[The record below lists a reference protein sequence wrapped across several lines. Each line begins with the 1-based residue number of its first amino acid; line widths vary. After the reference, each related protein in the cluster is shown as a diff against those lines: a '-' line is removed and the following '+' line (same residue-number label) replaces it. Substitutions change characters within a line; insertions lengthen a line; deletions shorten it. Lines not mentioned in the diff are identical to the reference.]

1 MPTTT
6 TIQLDTARIATGL
19 QNPLY
24 AVAPPGDRN
33 RLFIVEQTG
42 SIKILD
48 LRTQAILP
56 TPFLTIPAG
65 ELLVP
70 GGEQG
75 LLGLVFHPDYAT
87 NGKFYVSYSSP
98 GGGNAGQNKLVEY
111 QVSEDPNVANP
122 SNAKVILTRNQPVG
136 NHNGGWLGFGPDGYL
151 YWSTGDGGGSLSEN
165 SQDLTDNLLGKILR
179 LDVNGDDFPTDPNRN
194 YAIPAT
200 NPFVN
205 QPGDDEIWA
214 YGLRNPW
221 RSSFDRQ
228 TGDLYI
234 ADVGQGTWEEVNIQ
248 PAGSVG
254 GQNYGWD
261 AFEGTTPY
269 KTQPTPPNLVN
280 PAYQYAHNGA
290 SRSITG
296 GYVYRG
302 PVAALNGTYFFA
314 DFAVPQ
320 LWSLR
325 YNGSGITDVTN
336 QSAALTPSNGEGTVQ
351 WISSFGEDADGNL
364 YITDIFGG
372 EVFRLEVKQTI
383 TGTDT
388 DDVGI
393 GGPSNDTLNGL
404 GGNDYLNGGAGNDS
418 LDGGDGSDVLIGGN
432 GELDALVGGSGDD
445 VYEIYASNAITE
457 LAGGG
462 RDWVY
467 AVADYTLGANQE
479 NLILWETGNV
489 NGTGNIENNA
499 LYGNVGN
506 NQLTGR
512 DGIDY
517 LLGGDGNDTLNGDA
531 GNDYLNGGNGND
543 SLFGGNGSDT
553 LIGNNGDLDILVG
566 GLEDDVYEV
575 YTNNTITEDVD
586 GGIDWVY
593 AVVDYTLG
601 VNLENLVLWETA
613 NVNGTGNSEDNY
625 LYGNIGNNQ
634 LVGGAGNDSLFG
646 GVGNDSLTG
655 GLGNDEFTFR
665 GVFGTLAIDTI
676 TDFTL
681 SADKITLSKATFN
694 LTSTVTTGANFGF
707 SLASEFASVST
718 NEDLSSAVIV
728 YNSSTGSL
736 FYNPNGSDPGFS
748 TGGQFAVFTGN
759 PDLTEVDF
767 TIID

>member
-42 SIKILD
+42 GIKILD

-65 ELLVP
+65 ELQTV
-70 GGEQG
+70 GEQG

-111 QVSEDPNVANP
+111 QVSGDPNVANP
-122 SNAKVILTRNQPVG
+122 GSARVILTRNQPVG
-136 NHNGGWLGFGPDGYL
+136 NHNGGWVGFGPDGYL

-165 SQDLTDNLLGKILR
+165 AQDITDNPLGKMLR

-200 NPFVN
+200 NPFIN

-248 PAGSVG
+248 SAGSAG

-269 KTQPTPPNLVN
+269 ITQPTPPNLVN

-302 PVAALNGTYFFA
+302 PVAALNGSYFFA

-325 YNGSGITDVTN
+325 YDGSGVTDVTN
-336 QSAALTPSNGEGTVQ
+336 QSAALTPSNGQGTVE

-383 TGTDT
+383 TGTDA

-393 GGPSNDTLNGL
+393 GGPSNDILSGLGGNDYLNGSAGNDFLDGGDGSDILIGGNGELDTLVGGSGDDVYEVYANNAITELADGGRDWVYADTNYTIGANQENLVLWGIENINGTGNTENNALYGNVGNNQLNGGDGIDYLLGGDGNDTLNGDT
-404 GGNDYLNGGAGNDS
+404 GNDYLNGGAGNDS
-418 LDGGDGSDVLIGGN
+418 LDGGDGSDTLVGGN
-432 GELDALVGGSGDD
+432 GELDTLVGGSGDD
-445 VYEIYASNAITE
+445 VYE
-457 LAGGG
+457 
-462 RDWVY
+462 
-467 AVADYTLGANQE
+467 
-479 NLILWETGNV
+479 
-489 NGTGNIENNA
+489 
-499 LYGNVGN
+499 
-506 NQLTGR
+506 
-512 DGIDY
+512 
-517 LLGGDGNDTLNGDA
+517 
-531 GNDYLNGGNGND
+531 
-543 SLFGGNGSDT
+543 
-553 LIGNNGDLDILVG
+553 
-566 GLEDDVYEV
+566 V
-575 YTNNTITEDVD
+575 YTGNTITEAAG

-601 VNLENLVLWETA
+601 VNIEKLVLWETA
-613 NVNGTGNSEDNY
+613 NINGTGNGEDNY
-625 LYGNIGNNQ
+625 LYGNVGNNQ

-646 GVGNDSLTG
+646 GAGSDSLTG
-655 GLGNDEFTFR
+655 NIGTDAFTFR
-665 GVFGTLAIDTI
+665 GNSSSLGNDAI

-681 SADKITLSKATFN
+681 AEDKIALSKTTFN
-694 LTSTVTTGANFGF
+694 LTSAITTAPGFGF
-707 SLASEFASVST
+707 SVTSEFASVSGG
-718 NEDLSSAVIV
+718 EDTSNALIV
-728 YNSSTGSL
+728 YNSSTGGL
-736 FYNPNGSDPGFS
+736 FYNQNGSDAGFGA
-748 TGGQFAVFTGN
+748 GGQFATLAGS
-759 PDLTEVDF
+759 PALTEADF

>member
-42 SIKILD
+42 GIKILD

-65 ELLVP
+65 ELQTV
-70 GGEQG
+70 GEQG

-111 QVSEDPNVANP
+111 QVSGDPNVANP
-122 SNAKVILTRNQPVG
+122 GSARVILTRNQPVG
-136 NHNGGWLGFGPDGYL
+136 NHNGGWVGFGPDGYL

-165 SQDLTDNLLGKILR
+165 AQDITDNPLGKMLR

-200 NPFVN
+200 NPFIN

-248 PAGSVG
+248 SAGSAG

-269 KTQPTPPNLVN
+269 ITQPTPPNLVN

-302 PVAALNGTYFFA
+302 PVAALNGSYFFA

-325 YNGSGITDVTN
+325 YDGSGVTDVTN
-336 QSAALTPSNGEGTVQ
+336 QSAALTPSNGQGTVE

-372 EVFRLEVKQTI
+372 EIFRLEVKQTI
-383 TGTDT
+383 TGTDA

-393 GGPSNDTLNGL
+393 GGPSNDILSGL
-404 GGNDYLNGGAGNDS
+404 GGNDDLFGREGADS
-418 LDGGDGSDVLIGGN
+418 IQGD
-432 GELDALVGGSGDD
+432 A
-445 VYEIYASNAITE
+445 
-457 LAGGG
+457 
-462 RDWVY
+462 
-467 AVADYTLGANQE
+467 
-479 NLILWETGNV
+479 
-489 NGTGNIENNA
+489 
-499 LYGNVGN
+499 
-506 NQLTGR
+506 
-512 DGIDY
+512 GIDY
-517 LLGGDGNDTLNGDA
+517 LFGEAGADTLNGGTEGDYLEGGTEADSLNGNEGSDTLLGGLGNDLLNGDSAADYLLGQEGNDTLNG
-531 GNDYLNGGNGND
+531 GD
-543 SLFGGNGSDT
+543 S
-553 LIGNNGDLDILVG
+553 
-566 GLEDDVYEV
+566 
-575 YTNNTITEDVD
+575 NNT
-586 GGIDWVY
+586 
-593 AVVDYTLG
+593 
-601 VNLENLVLWETA
+601 
-613 NVNGTGNSEDNY
+613 
-625 LYGNIGNNQ
+625 
-634 LVGGAGNDSLFG
+634 LVGGAGADSLLGGQNDDLCFG
-646 GVGNDSLTG
+646 GDDADTLAG
-655 GLGNDEFTFR
+655 GLGNDAMAGDAGNDSLLGEEGNDYLLGQENDDIILGGIGNDR
-665 GVFGTLAIDTI
+665 NLGDAGNDTLAGGSDSDFLAGGSGIDEFLFGAASDPFYTLGIDTVD
-676 TDFTL
+676 DFTAGEKL
-681 SADKITLSKATFN
+681 VLSKATFTS
-694 LTSTVTTGANFGF
+694 LTSGIGDGFSGAGEFALVSGNADTSTAIIVYDSTTGG
-707 SLASEFASVST
+707 
-718 NEDLSSAVIV
+718 
-728 YNSSTGSL
+728 L
-736 FYNPNGSDPGFS
+736 FYNTDGSAAGFGN
-748 TGGQFAVFTGN
+748 GGQFAVINGS
-759 PDLTEVDF
+759 PGLTALDF
-767 TIID
+767 KMTS